1 MTRLNYCIVWVH
13 LLAST
18 TTKITKHLLGQRDCW
33 NTITWF
39 TRICLKTVLSVRL
52 YTLCPLCLAICCNLS
67 FYVWGH
73 ALNVSF
79 VFGGV
84 LYSCRARGHV
94 VKHFRWTCSA
104 WYGDHALPG
113 VVTTLQAV
121 TVHTR
126 LLWCHQQLWKLRGAN
141 NNQSE
146 RTTRWYTI
154 ITKQWSWIQLR
165 YLGVMCSTIASVM
178 LLKF

>member
-18 TTKITKHLLGQRDCW
+18 TTKITNHLLGQRDCW

-126 LLWCHQQLWKLRGAN
+126 LYCDVTNRCGSCVVL
-141 NNQSE
+141 
-146 RTTRWYTI
+146 I
-154 ITKQWSWIQLR
+154 ITSLNALLDGTPSSPNNEVGYNWDILESCAQL
-165 YLGVMCSTIASVM
+165 LPQSCC
-178 LLKF
+178 